1 MSDRRSTRDGEFLTR
16 AILRA
21 TDNVADGG
29 GPFGAVIVG
38 PDGQV
43 VATGVNRVTASSDP
57 TAHAEVNAIRAA
69 CAIRRDVSLAG
80 CTLYASCEPCP
91 LCLSAAL
98 WSRLDR
104 VAYAADRQAAQRA
117 GFDDGTFH
125 DLFRINPHAPWPL
138 VLEHLPQ
145 PSGQQPFDA
154 WASQEDRQAY

>member
-1 MSDRRSTRDGEFLTR
+1 MSDRPSTRDGEFLTR
-16 AILRA
+16 AILLA

-43 VATGVNRVTASSDP
+43 VETGVNRVTASADP

-104 VAYAADRQAAQRA
+104 VVYAADRHPAQRA

-125 DLFRINPHAPWPL
+125 DLFRIDRSAPWPL
-138 VLEHLPQ
+138 VLEHLPH
-145 PSGQQPFDA
+145 PGAQQPFEA
-154 WASQEDRQAY
+154 WASHAGRVEY